1 MLIASHIATVPS
13 TAAARSLRPAA
24 WRIVV
29 ACTVGRG
36 FSPNGKP
43 ADCTSG
49 DCYASGSSP
58 FGRSS
63 FGRFDRNVDRSSGGK
78 MRPYRCEMS
87 KPE

>member
-13 TAAARSLRPAA
+13 TAAARSLRPNA
-24 WRIVV
+24 WRIVA

-43 ADCTSG
+43 AE
-49 DCYASGSSP
+49 CYSTGSSP
-58 FGRSS
+58 SGRSS

-78 MRPYRCEMS
+78 MPPYRCEIS